1 VVGVVKVRRMK
12 GGGWSSTGGGAVRR
26 GRVVRWVG
34 WRGSRKR
41 VGR

>member
-12 GGGWSSTGGGAVRR
+12 GGGWSSAGGGAVRR
-26 GRVVRWVG
+26 RRVVRWVG
-34 WRGSRKR
+34 GRGSRKR